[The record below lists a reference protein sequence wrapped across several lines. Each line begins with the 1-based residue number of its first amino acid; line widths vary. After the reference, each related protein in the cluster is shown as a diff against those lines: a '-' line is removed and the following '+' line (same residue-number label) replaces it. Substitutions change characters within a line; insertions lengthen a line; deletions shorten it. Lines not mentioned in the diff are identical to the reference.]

1 MKKRLLS
8 LVLSLV
14 MVAAFSIPAFASG
27 VNSDGTLQL
36 DMSSTL
42 LSLNVGDNAQ
52 LTASL
57 MGCEADVTWS
67 SSNNNVAT
75 VDSNGSVTAVG
86 FGRTDVTAKTVDG
99 SYGTC
104 TVQVAY
110 RGIDISKHQGNIDW
124 NAVKA
129 SGINFALIKATEGV
143 DYIDPNFTTNAQ
155 GAAAAGLNIGA
166 YHFLRAGDVQ
176 KQASQFIDAIKPYQ
190 WNYPIIC
197 DVEHAELQ
205 SLGKAAITD
214 MVVTFCEAVR
224 AAGYTPM
231 VYANPYWCSTYL
243 DMTRLSA
250 YDLWLAHYNVDS
262 PSTKNPFTIWQ
273 YTSTGSVP
281 GISGNVDLDFSYINY
296 PAGEHGT
303 TVVNT
308 LQCDTGSPYSFG
320 TNSSYIYKITTA
332 AVVAPKAVSSNSSA
346 VTVAFY
352 GKTSGG
358 YLYRI
363 TNVNA
368 GIAVITTTASDG
380 SSASFTAYG
389 KASGFISDTPA
400 AITMQR
406 GKTYQFKFTPVGVTG
421 VPKFTTANGSVIS
434 TVQVTKY
441 GNSYLYKIKANGKG
455 CTGVY
460 STLPNQSAVRQ
471 CVVTVA

>member
-1 MKKRLLS
+1 
-8 LVLSLV
+8 
-14 MVAAFSIPAFASG
+14 
-27 VNSDGTLQL
+27 
-36 DMSSTL
+36 
-42 LSLNVGDNAQ
+42 
-52 LTASL
+52 
-57 MGCEADVTWS
+57 
-67 SSNNNVAT
+67 
-75 VDSNGSVTAVG
+75 
-86 FGRTDVTAKTVDG
+86 
-99 SYGTC
+99 
-104 TVQVAY
+104 
-110 RGIDISKHQGNIDW
+110 
-124 NAVKA
+124 
-129 SGINFALIKATEGV
+129 
-143 DYIDPNFTTNAQ
+143 
-155 GAAAAGLNIGA
+155 
-166 YHFLRAGDVQ
+166 
-176 KQASQFIDAIKPYQ
+176 
-190 WNYPIIC
+190 
-197 DVEHAELQ
+197 
-205 SLGKAAITD
+205 

-243 DMTRLSA
+243 DMTRLGA

-281 GISGNVDLDFSYINY
+281 GISGNVDLDYSYINY

-368 GIAVITTTASDG
+368 GTAVITTAASDG

-400 AITMQR
+400 AITMVR
-406 GKTYQFKFTPVGVTG
+406 SAAIVSSIRWSTVFPI
-421 VPKFTTANGSVIS
+421 SVICEIRLSSSRSKIFLDMIVPPCIIHINVKDSYKKHKSFYVVGKS
-434 TVQVTKY
+434 TKSS
-441 GNSYLYKIKANGKG
+441 GNIALGAFILRIIKHSERVGKLNNF
-455 CTGVY
+455 T
-460 STLPNQSAVRQ
+460 Q
-471 CVVTVA
+471 